1 MLLLQVVAKSGIKSR
16 HVRTR
21 LLPFG
26 VVAGIG
32 DPGAGITDAGY
43 SSERAACSISK
54 VRLLAV
60 TFFGSLFHRHFDQ
73 TSAAKNAIYA
83 ARCSGK
89 SHALERSVL
98 KLSAG

>member
-1 MLLLQVVAKSGIKSR
+1 L
-16 HVRTR
+16 
-21 LLPFG
+21 FE

-43 SSERAACSISK
+43 RSERAACSIIK

-60 TFFGSLFHRHFDQ
+60 LYFYGSPFHRQFDQ
-73 TSAAKNAIYA
+73 MSAAINTIFA

-89 SHALERSVL
+89 PHALKRNIL
-98 KLSAG
+98 KLSAGLIFASA

>member
-73 TSAAKNAIYA
+73 TSAAK
-83 ARCSGK
+83 K
-89 SHALERSVL
+89 TRSTRLDVAVSL
-98 KLSAG
+98 TLLREAS